1 MIKQKCQ
8 DFSVEAAIFL
18 QCRQNMI
25 TDELNTQ
32 QSRAVMSESKR
43 LLIIAGAGTGKT
55 KTIVSKM
62 IYLTDELGI
71 SPSRILAMTFTNKA
85 AKEMSERITV
95 GSRTH
100 ANIMVKTFHSFCV
113 YILRRYGSYTDRGSD
128 FVIYDDDDSS
138 KLITRIAKSHNASMH
153 IKDISKSIEFY
164 KQNCENVAVSRPYD
178 FTGIYDDYQNA
189 LRQSKAFD
197 FGDLIFET
205 IKLLR
210 QNESVRDKIRQTYR
224 YILIDEYQDTNQ
236 SQFELLQ
243 LLTGEDTHLTVVG
256 DEDQSIYRFRGADI
270 SNILHFRD
278 DFDNVEIVRL
288 EQNYRSTRQILN
300 VADSVIRNNTQR
312 LGKTLTSSADGSK
325 PVFAEYSNEKEES
338 SAIVNA
344 IKSNNLSLSD
354 TAVLYRTNAQSRPI
368 ESALTAAGIP
378 FTIFGSTPLFDKEE
392 IKDTIAIAR
401 WIINP
406 FDRISFE
413 RFVNKPARGIGAK
426 ALAQFYSFAENAGG
440 DMSAAL
446 HHLSE
451 CGNAKLISLFKP
463 LTDIL
468 AAIPTDKDK
477 CDIAAVLDNI
487 LTELGLCDYYLDSAD
502 GQDRIENIK
511 SFLQFLSDST
521 GSWTETLDTIA
532 LEPSTKLTS
541 DSGTVKLM
549 TVHNAKGLEF
559 DNVFIIGLSEN
570 IFPHANALNGSDPA
584 DDIEEERRLFYVA
597 VTRAKKKLVL
607 SHAASRFAFT
617 EYRQYKRSR
626 FIDEIDSDL
635 LAVSYSTRARQP
647 NPMNESFIQA
657 GKMVRH
663 KDYGSGKVISIVPR
677 NGKHLITIDFF
688 DYSYMEFILEYT
700 KLELVD

>member
-1 MIKQKCQ
+1 M
-8 DFSVEAAIFL
+8 EAAIFL

-288 EQNYRSTRQILN
+288 EQNYRSTRQ
-300 VADSVIRNNTQR
+300 
-312 LGKTLTSSADGSK
+312 
-325 PVFAEYSNEKEES
+325 
-338 SAIVNA
+338 
-344 IKSNNLSLSD
+344 
-354 TAVLYRTNAQSRPI
+354 
-368 ESALTAAGIP
+368 
-378 FTIFGSTPLFDKEE
+378 
-392 IKDTIAIAR
+392 
-401 WIINP
+401 
-406 FDRISFE
+406 
-413 RFVNKPARGIGAK
+413 
-426 ALAQFYSFAENAGG
+426 
-440 DMSAAL
+440 
-446 HHLSE
+446 
-451 CGNAKLISLFKP
+451 
-463 LTDIL
+463 
-468 AAIPTDKDK
+468 
-477 CDIAAVLDNI
+477 
-487 LTELGLCDYYLDSAD
+487 
-502 GQDRIENIK
+502 
-511 SFLQFLSDST
+511 
-521 GSWTETLDTIA
+521 
-532 LEPSTKLTS
+532 
-541 DSGTVKLM
+541 
-549 TVHNAKGLEF
+549 
-559 DNVFIIGLSEN
+559 
-570 IFPHANALNGSDPA
+570 
-584 DDIEEERRLFYVA
+584 
-597 VTRAKKKLVL
+597 
-607 SHAASRFAFT
+607 
-617 EYRQYKRSR
+617 
-626 FIDEIDSDL
+626 
-635 LAVSYSTRARQP
+635 
-647 NPMNESFIQA
+647 
-657 GKMVRH
+657 
-663 KDYGSGKVISIVPR
+663 
-677 NGKHLITIDFF
+677 
-688 DYSYMEFILEYT
+688 
-700 KLELVD
+700 